1 MSRQDMTKEINGI
14 IISQPG
20 EVKLAVSVFPVPGPG
35 EVLLKM
41 KYVGFCGSDLNTYLG
56 KNPMVQYPRVP
67 GHEIS
72 AVIAEK
78 GENVPQGFEPG
89 LPVTMVPYTNCGQCP
104 SCRRGREYAC
114 QFNQTLGVQRDGAM
128 QEYLAVP
135 WQKVLL
141 APKLKDLELAMVEPL
156 TVGFH
161 AIERARVSQSD
172 TVMVLGCGMI
182 GAGALIRA
190 AARSATVI
198 AVDIDDHKLLLAKKL
213 GARFLI
219 NSKASDLHHMLVEL
233 TGGDGPDVVVE
244 AAGNGVTYR
253 AAIDEVAFTGRVVCI
268 GYTGPEVPLATRLF
282 VQKELDI
289 MGSRNATPEDFMA
302 VMSYMEQGQFP
313 LEQVITRKVR
323 MEEAGEALRQW
334 ADDPGK
340 VMKILLDMS

>member
-1 MSRQDMTKEINGI
+1 MTKKIKGI

-20 EVKLAVSVFPVPGPG
+20 EVQLTVKEFPVPGQG
-35 EVLLKM
+35 EVLLKL
-41 KYVGFCGSDLNTYLG
+41 KYVGFCGSDLSTYLG

-72 AVIAEK
+72 AEVAET
-78 GENVPQGFEPG
+78 GEDVPEGFEPG
-89 LPVTMVPYTNCGQCP
+89 LPVTVVPYTNCGQCP

-128 QEYLAVP
+128 QEYLLVP
-135 WQKVLL
+135 WQKILE
-141 APKLKDLELAMVEPL
+141 APKLNDMELAMVEPL

-161 AIERARVSQSD
+161 AIERARVTNSD

-182 GAGALIRA
+182 GAGAIVGA

-219 NSKASDLHHMLVEL
+219 NSTASDLHQMLVEL

-244 AAGNGVTYR
+244 AAGNPVTYR

-268 GYTGPEVPLATRLF
+268 GYAEQEVSFATKLF

-289 MGSRNATPEDFMA
+289 LGSRNARAEDFRA
-302 VMSYMEQGQFP
+302 VISYMEKGQFP
-313 LEQVITRKVR
+313 LEEMITRKVR
-323 MEEAGEALRQW
+323 LEESGEAVRLW
-334 ADDPGK
+334 AEDPGK